1 LVDSHASFPNVGR
14 RPNDGIYARA
24 IALEVDGVKLIHLA
38 IDAIGSDKGLNDDV
52 LAEAVAKG
60 LKTPPGQVVI
70 SGTHSH
76 SGPGAISSDFLW
88 NIAPA
93 TDLLVPHV
101 RAAMRDHMVTALLN
115 AEASLVPAKL
125 GFSSTPLL
133 GVTVNRR
140 AHITPGESP
149 TQIDPHLGVLVAV
162 DAKSGDRIG
171 TLWNFAIHGVC
182 YSSDNLLFSGDIAGH
197 ANTLLDSSEGGVTVF
212 VNADAGDIDPAP
224 GMCDNGPN
232 FVGSKKMAMAV
243 SAAASAIKPSAD
255 GASLAVASTIVDF
268 GPTDMNATLGRFDN
282 CTSGGE
288 LDICTICEVLR
299 CDLNVHF
306 NEGWLT
312 NRPPFTAI
320 RLTVSD
326 STLLAVTMPGEAL
339 LELGWWVRNYT
350 EPMADT
356 TFLLGYSQSHM
367 GYFTTP
373 DSYQIGG
380 YESQLT
386 FWGIDTAHKILDG
399 VKAAVTS
406 LP

>member
-1 LVDSHASFPNVGR
+1 MIPNKGR
-14 RPNDGIYARA
+14 VTDDGIFARA
-24 IALEVDGVKLIHLA
+24 LALEIDGVKLIHLA
-38 IDAIGSDKGLNDDV
+38 IDAIGSDKGLNDAV
-52 LAEAVAKG
+52 LEAAVARG
-60 LKTPPGQVVI
+60 LKTPPSNIVI

-115 AEASLVPAKL
+115 AEAALVPAKL

-140 AHITPGESP
+140 AKETPGESP
-149 TQIDPHLGVLVAV
+149 STIDPHLGVLIAV

-182 YSSDNLLFSGDIAGH
+182 YGPDNLLFSGDIAGR

-224 GMCDNGPN
+224 GMCDNEPS
-232 FVGSKKMAMAV
+232 FVGSKKIAMAV
-243 SAAASAIKPSAD
+243 SAAAKAIVPSNE
-255 GASLAVASTIVDF
+255 GSSLAVSSTVIDF
-268 GPTDMNATLGRFDN
+268 GPTDLNATLGRWDN
-282 CTSGGE
+282 CTSGGQ
-288 LDICTICEVLR
+288 LDICTICEVLQ
-299 CDLNVHF
+299 CDLHVHL
-306 NEGWLT
+306 NEGWIT

-320 RLTVSD
+320 RLTVSG
-326 STLLAVTMPGEAL
+326 STLLAVTMPGEPL
-339 LELGWWVRNYT
+339 LELGWWVRNFT
-350 EPMADT
+350 EPLADT

-367 GYFTTP
+367 GYFATP
-373 DSYQIGG
+373 DSYDIGG

-386 FWGIDTAHKILDG
+386 FWGIETAHKVLDG
-399 VKAAVTS
+399 VKAAVAGLTAQ
-406 LP
+406 